1 MIWTRQCFIEI
12 IFEIRGQMIV
22 MNKNHQTLIALEFK
36 QSTDRNEDFLRVKE
50 DEAHEQHKSILE
62 ALKAA
67 APELTKRLPRDFR

>member
-1 MIWTRQCFIEI
+1 
-12 IFEIRGQMIV
+12 MIV